1 MMKDLKTIVT
11 LFRAT
16 DSFSKA
22 IQNDVKQ
29 YGLNVTEFGVL
40 EALYHKGKMS
50 IKELLEKVLITNSS
64 MSYVV
69 DQLTKKAYIQKT
81 RSNIDG
87 RSYECSLTDQGNN
100 LMGKAYKEHKKN
112 LRKIIDV
119 LSSEEEQKLR
129 ELLKRIGKKASEFSK

>member
-1 MMKDLKTIVT
+1 MKDLKTIVT

-22 IQNDVKQ
+22 IQKDVKK

-69 DQLTKKAYIQKT
+69 YQLTKKSYIKKT
-81 RSNIDG
+81 RSSVDG
-87 RSYECSLTDQGNN
+87 RSYECSLTDQGND
-100 LMGKAYKEHKKN
+100 LMEKAYKEHKKN
-112 LRKIIDV
+112 MRKIIDV
-119 LSSEEEQKLR
+119 LTLEEEEKLR
-129 ELLKRIGKKASEFSK
+129 ESLKRIGKKANEFSN